1 MGPGCRLFV
10 GPGSPCSPVTS
21 PAAAVSDLDGARVE
35 ASRVVEPCQAGSVQ
49 WECCFQKFVMLIA
62 LFISPCE
69 IWRHTFVQEECGF
82 APQTGHAY
90 LPNILALLP
99 RRRLCVK

>member
-1 MGPGCRLFV
+1 M
-10 GPGSPCSPVTS
+10 GPGSPCSPVTC

-49 WECCFQKFVMLIA
+49 WECCFQKFVMLIV